1 MIHLR
6 MTYLITLVCMTATLA
21 FAAAEDVAKHPS
33 CKHCGMDR
41 EKFSHSRVLINFD
54 DGSSSGLCSL
64 RCAAVELT
72 LNIDKTPQTVM
83 VGDYNSKMLID
94 AEKAFWVI
102 GGSRKGVMTQTAK
115 WAFAQNTDAENF
127 IKENGGSLANFDGAI
142 KAAYADMYEDTKL
155 IRERRKMKKQQHAEP
170 KSM

>member
-1 MIHLR
+1 MKHLR
-6 MTYLITLVCMTATLA
+6 MVLVISIFCMIASLA

-41 EKFSHSRVLINFD
+41 EKFGHSRVLINFD

-72 LNIDKTPQTVM
+72 LNIDKTPQTIM
-83 VGDYNSKMLID
+83 VGDYTSKMLVD

-115 WAFAQNTDAENF
+115 WAFAQTTDAESF
-127 IKENGGSLANFDGAI
+127 IKENGGSLANFEGTI
-142 KAAYADMYEDTKL
+142 KAAYADMYEDTKQ
-155 IRERRKMKKQQHAEP
+155 IRERRKMKKQQHTEP
-170 KSM
+170 KPM